1 MRLIRDLSF
10 YHLQE
15 PKWVCL
21 CQSNFV
27 YLESGHSPGN
37 HLESKI
43 ILQPKVSLLFL
54 FFGKIFSSS
63 TIFTCT
69 FSELLVSL
77 SVLNTL
83 DKKRDGR
90 GSVAIENCFGRTFF
104 LLKVTLKRPDSFFF
118 LPQCF
123 PFPFFCSPF
132 PRCTKKVLFCKNF
145 HFFSCPGQLKN

>member
-1 MRLIRDLSF
+1 MGLPLPV
-10 YHLQE
+10 Q
-15 PKWVCL
+15 L
-21 CQSNFV
+21 CV
-27 YLESGHSPGN
+27 PWKSPSPS
-37 HLESKI
+37 ESKI
-43 ILQPKVSLLFL
+43 ILQPKASLLFL
-54 FFGKIFSSS
+54 LFDIIFSTS